1 LAVTDLLSKTISA
14 CPIPYGYRV
23 VVDLRTLRYFLAVAE
38 ERHVG
43 RAASRLFMSQPP
55 LSRAIRKLEEELG
68 VILFERTPRGVA
80 LTPAG
85 TVLYEEAG
93 ALLGQA
99 DRVRSRVTAA
109 AGTATLAVG
118 TLADAA
124 EQVGGQLVPLFRARH
139 PHVTVSI
146 HESDLGDPT
155 AGLRTGLAEVA
166 LTRTPFDDTG
176 ISMHVLRPV
185 PVGVVMREDDPLA
198 HLASVSSADLT
209 GRRWVRLPG
218 GTDPV
223 WTAYWTIDSHD
234 DTSPVMRTIQECLQ
248 AALWNG
254 TSALAPIDQPLPAGL
269 VAVPLSDRRP
279 SELVVAWP
287 KSERSPLVRSFVQ
300 VAENCWDP
308 EPRAGTT
315 QTRIT

>member
-1 LAVTDLLSKTISA
+1 MGVADLLSKTISA

-23 VVDLRTLRYFLAVAE
+23 LVDLRTLRYFLAVAG

-55 LSRAIRKLEEELG
+55 LSRAIRQLEEELG
-68 VILFERTPRGVA
+68 VILFERTPKGVA

-124 EQVGGQLVPLFRARH
+124 ERVGGRLVPLFRARH

-209 GRRWVRLPG
+209 GRRRVRLPG
-218 GTDPV
+218 GADPV
-223 WTAYWTIDSHD
+223 WTAYWTIGAHD

-254 TSALAPIDQPLPAGL
+254 TSALAPVDQPLPAGL

-308 EPRAGTT
+308 EPHAGTT
-315 QTRIT
+315 QTRTT

>member
-1 LAVTDLLSKTISA
+1 MFE
-14 CPIPYGYRV
+14 
-23 VVDLRTLRYFLAVAE
+23 VDLRTLRYFVAVAE

-43 RAASRLFMSQPP
+43 RAATRLFMSQPP
-55 LSRAIRKLEEELG
+55 LSRAIRQLEDELG
-68 VILFERTPRGVA
+68 VILFERTSKGVA

-85 TVLYEEAG
+85 TVLYEEA
-93 ALLGQA
+93 ATLLGHA
-99 DRVRSRVTAA
+99 DRIRGQVTAA

-124 EQVGGQLVPLFRARH
+124 ERVGGRLVPLFRARH

-155 AGLRTGLAEVA
+155 AGLRTGLVDVA

-176 ISMHVLRPV
+176 ISMYVLRSV

-198 HLASVSSADLT
+198 CRASVSSADLE
-209 GRRWVRLPG
+209 GRRWVQLPG
-218 GTDPV
+218 GADPI
-223 WTAYWTIDSHD
+223 WTAYWTGGVQD
-234 DTSPVMRTIQECLQ
+234 DTSRVMRTIQECLQ

-254 TSALAPIDQPLPAGL
+254 TSALAPVDQPLPAGL
-269 VAVPLSDRRP
+269 VDVPLSDRRP

-287 KSERSPLVRSFVQ
+287 KAGRSPLVRSFVQ
-300 VAENCWDP
+300 VAENGWDP
-308 EPRAGTT
+308 E
-315 QTRIT
+315 